1 VCSAGSFSELG
12 IMTHTKI
19 RRLLA
24 MVFAVMALVVLSAQ
38 GRSLWI
44 VTLGHTQEPN
54 INVPSQIRPHQ
65 SQPLSLYSKSTEP
78 IYIPEPLLS
87 KDMIRSGT
95 NFPLM
100 SLPEIYS
107 IVYEYASQ
115 MKHMKFPALGRLIYE
130 SALEKN
136 RTLLTLQIGGMDGI
150 SNDPMHNMFVRGS
163 PLNLHNWFPIV
174 VEPVTTNFEQL
185 TKNYAHLQATRGLP
199 GMAIRQYAITS
210 EHDMGTCEFC
220 RWDETVDEICAT
232 QPDWVK
238 SQLGSLD
245 CAHVEGRSATA
256 KLCTVREK
264 CPCGTIS
271 ELLANLGLG
280 KKGMYSM
287 ASAVTA
293 APIGIL
299 QIDVEGYEVFI
310 LQQLMYEILDEDNL
324 PLVIHFEHKV
334 MRSQDERNM
343 PGRKV
348 NGTKIETIFKLLHRK
363 GYVMY
368 DQSEDVMALRL
379 NHVLQV

>member
-1 VCSAGSFSELG
+1 
-12 IMTHTKI
+12 MTHTKI
-19 RRLLA
+19 RRFLA

-38 GRSLWI
+38 LRSLWI
-44 VTLGHTQEPN
+44 ATLGHTQEPN

-100 SLPEIYS
+100 SLLEIYS

-150 SNDPMHNMFVRGS
+150 SNDPMHNMFVRDS

-220 RWDETVDEICAT
+220 RWDETVDEICAS

-245 CAHVEGRSATA
+245 CAHVEGRSVTA

-264 CPCGTIS
+264 CPCGTVS
-271 ELLANLGLG
+271 ELLASLGL
-280 KKGMYSM
+280 
-287 ASAVTA
+287 AT

-310 LQQLMYEILDEDNL
+310 LQQLMDEILDENL
-324 PLVIHFEHKV
+324 PLFIHFEHKV

-368 DQSEDVMALRL
+368 DQSEDVLALRL
-379 NHVLQV
+379 NRILQV